1 MSEQIETE
9 ETEELIFKR
18 FPEDKQEQVRGLVNY
33 ATLMGLDGKDL
44 VSIGNRLN
52 RIRDRREIESNRAI
66 VEAMDLRTIGKDS
79 NLRHRWAYK
88 TNGVLYYFSEADW
101 YGVKIKNC
109 ATNRSK
115 HFRVTDSYNLGPR
128 FKYRENMFLADVML
142 NVYHGNILLNF

>member
-18 FPEDKQEQVRGLVNY
+18 FPADKQEQVRGLVNY

-52 RIRDRREIESNRAI
+52 RIRDRREIETNRAI
-66 VEAMDLRTIGKDS
+66 IESMDLRTIGKDS
-79 NLRHRWAYK
+79 NLRYRWAYK

-109 ATNRSK
+109 ANNRSK
-115 HFRVTDSYNLGPR
+115 TFRVPDSYNLGPR
-128 FKYRENMFLADVML
+128 FKFRENMFLADVML
-142 NVYHGNILLNF
+142 NVYHGNISLNF